1 MNLRVRGL
9 GRCRGHRAEI
19 ARETGQNWRT
29 VKRYLSAEVSLS
41 LAVARSGCSAS
52 SRCSAGRPPLQ
63 IASTT
68 ATAGGSSMSMVA
80 TASLLD
86 GAAG

>member
-1 MNLRVRGL
+1 MKLRVKALADAG
-9 GRCRGHRAEI
+9 GHRAEI
-19 ARETGQNWRT
+19 ARETGQDWRT
-29 VKRYLSAEVSLS
+29 VKRYLSAEASLS

-68 ATAGGSSMSMVA
+68 ATARGSSMSMVA